1 MFTVISLKKLS
12 EDPENSWY
20 YDDIPCGRVETIS
33 KNDLVYRFAKAS
45 LSSLSINWIRAESR
59 EIGIILDAD
68 GTWYSANRKADELDL
83 KQQKH
88 KDSPLIV
95 EKNGVKTYL
104 TFDTNSGIATSDT
117 PSPVI
122 INNYDVSSETA
133 CREFSIRFHDD
144 SVLCRD
150 SSAGS
155 EENVSILSTDFIQ
168 NEVHNKR
175 YSRYAA
181 NIQLNYERE
190 ILLSMDRYSIADLYL
205 TYCYSSNLLAFKPKY
220 QFETDP
226 DCSVVKLEYE

>member
-12 EDPENSWY
+12 EDPENSGY

-33 KNDLVYRFAKAS
+33 KKDLVYRFAKAS
-45 LSSLSINWIRAESR
+45 LSSLSINLIRAESR

-83 KQQKH
+83 KQRKH

-95 EKNGVKTYL
+95 EKNGEKTYL
-104 TFDTNSGIATSDT
+104 DFDTNTGIATSDT

-122 INNYDVSSETA
+122 INNYDVSCESA
-133 CREFSIRFHDD
+133 GREFSIRFHDG

-150 SSAGS
+150 SSADN
-155 EENVSILSTDFIQ
+155 EENVPILSADFIQ
-168 NEVHNKR
+168 NEVRNKR
-175 YSRYAA
+175 YSRQAA
-181 NIQLNYERE
+181 NLQLTYERE
-190 ILLSMDRYSIADLYL
+190 IWLSMDRFSRSGLYL
-205 TYCYSSNLLAFKPKY
+205 TYCYSSNSLAFKQKY
-220 QFETDP
+220 QFEGDP